1 MQTTFKFTKH
11 TRVKRTMGE
20 RLATHSGYETAF
32 EFRTYTHM
40 CSKCIS
46 DIIIAS
52 VAYQRSCSGDVGD
65 LRPNLSFIGLAVL
78 LEKGEPLG
86 MVARLRET
94 RVGESNMASLLIFK
108 RYPVA

>member
-1 MQTTFKFTKH
+1 M
-11 TRVKRTMGE
+11 RE
-20 RLATHSGYETAF
+20 RLATHIGYETTF
-32 EFRTYTHM
+32 EFHTYTHM

-46 DIIIAS
+46 EIIAS

-65 LRPNLSFIGLAVL
+65 RRPNLSFIGLAVL

-94 RVGESNMASLLIFK
+94 RVGESNIASLLIFK